1 MTALAHGTTGPFRKS
16 NAFIMEATVVT
27 LSTSAEI
34 ETAIYL
40 DPVDVGRFV
49 DTDELA
55 ILMTCAQMHGHY
67 HIRCPI
73 MSRVRA

>member
-1 MTALAHGTTGPFRKS
+1 MGRLDHFEKS

-40 DPVDVGRFV
+40 APVDVGCFV

-55 ILMTCAQMHGHY
+55 ILMALSLI
-67 HIRCPI
+67 HI
-73 MSRVRA
+73 

>member
-1 MTALAHGTTGPFRKS
+1 
-16 NAFIMEATVVT
+16 MEATAVT

-34 ETAIYL
+34 KTAIYL
-40 DPVDVGRFV
+40 GPVDVGRFV

-55 ILMTCAQMHGHY
+55 ILMVCAQMHGHY

-73 MSRVRA
+73 MSRVWA

>member
-1 MTALAHGTTGPFRKS
+1 MGPLDHFEKS

-34 ETAIYL
+34 EAAIYL

>member
-1 MTALAHGTTGPFRKS
+1 MGRLDHFEKS
-16 NAFIMEATVVT
+16 NAFIMEATAVT

-49 DTDELA
+49 DTDRASDARIDLVEDESLRN
-55 ILMTCAQMHGHY
+55 LGLGHDDL
-67 HIRCPI
+67 
-73 MSRVRA
+73 

>member
-1 MTALAHGTTGPFRKS
+1 M
-16 NAFIMEATVVT
+16 VT
-27 LSTSAEI
+27 LPTSVEI

>member
-1 MTALAHGTTGPFRKS
+1 MA
-16 NAFIMEATVVT
+16 ATVVT

-40 DPVDVGRFV
+40 APVDVGCFV

-55 ILMTCAQMHGHY
+55 ILMACAQIHGHY
-67 HIRCPI
+67 HIRCLI
-73 MSRVRA
+73 MSRVRASTRCL

>member
-1 MTALAHGTTGPFRKS
+1 MGRLDHFEKS

-55 ILMTCAQMHGHY
+55 T
-67 HIRCPI
+67 
-73 MSRVRA
+73 S

>member
-1 MTALAHGTTGPFRKS
+1 MS
-16 NAFIMEATVVT
+16 
-27 LSTSAEI
+27 LSRSDEI
-34 ETAIYL
+34 ITAIYL
-40 DPVDVGRFV
+40 GPVDVGRFV

-73 MSRVRA
+73 MSRVRASTRCL

>member
-1 MTALAHGTTGPFRKS
+1 M
-16 NAFIMEATVVT
+16 VT

-55 ILMTCAQMHGHY
+55 ILMTCAQMQVITTSGAPS
-67 HIRCPI
+67 CPE
-73 MSRVRA
+73 SGREHDACDG

>member
-1 MTALAHGTTGPFRKS
+1 MGRLDHFEKS
-16 NAFIMEATVVT
+16 NAFIMEATAVT

-34 ETAIYL
+34 KTAIYL
-40 DPVDVGRFV
+40 GPVDVGRFV

-55 ILMTCAQMHGHY
+55 NLMVCAQMHGHY

-73 MSRVRA
+73 MSRVWA

>member
-1 MTALAHGTTGPFRKS
+1 MGRLDHFEKS

-67 HIRCPI
+67 HIRYPI

>member
-1 MTALAHGTTGPFRKS
+1 MGRLDHFEKS

-40 DPVDVGRFV
+40 DPVITTYGAPSCPEAGREH
-49 DTDELA
+49 DACD
-55 ILMTCAQMHGHY
+55 G
-67 HIRCPI
+67 
-73 MSRVRA
+73 